1 MIAETLEAE
10 FNAEEG
16 VSLTG
21 AKAGTSFDCIIFRT
35 GVGAVE
41 DTSISSI
48 LVAASVAPPAEM
60 LYCSRGVTVTVAL
73 VLGSDVAFEANK
85 Q

>member
-1 MIAETLEAE
+1 MIAEILEAE
-10 FNAEEG
+10 FDAEER

-35 GVGAVE
+35 GVGAIE

-48 LVAASVAPPAEM
+48 LELPVQLPW
-60 LYCSRGVTVTVAL
+60 
-73 VLGSDVAFEANK
+73 F
-85 Q
+85 